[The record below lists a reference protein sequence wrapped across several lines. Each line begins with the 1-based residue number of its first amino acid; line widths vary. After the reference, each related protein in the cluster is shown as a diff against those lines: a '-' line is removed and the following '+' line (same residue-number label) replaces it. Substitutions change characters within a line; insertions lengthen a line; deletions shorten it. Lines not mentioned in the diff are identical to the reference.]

1 MRVLIIQVLVADNKR
16 NNQVAIFLVV
26 HLAIIQV
33 PNHNNKQVNL
43 QRITVQVVAV
53 HRKHQLVATLK
64 LIVYLEWEVLAEH
77 KMLDGM

>member
-1 MRVLIIQVLVADNKR
+1 MRVRTIQVLVADNKR
-16 NNQVAIFLVV
+16 NNQQTIILVV

-43 QRITVQVVAV
+43 QQITVQVVAV
-53 HRKHQLVATLK
+53 HRKRQLVALK
-64 LIVYLEWEVLAEH
+64 LIIYLEWEVLAEH